1 MSFPPR
7 RNTTATQ
14 ADLLSG
20 EGDQEESWPVEEA
33 HSEDDQAAQST
44 DFAPRGAS
52 RFQDRVR
59 NKLPKPLDLKN
70 TRQGVVVEK
79 LYGACSVRSPHCYR
93 LVLRLDN
100 ILTALLASPHSMLAS
115 AEVTMRDS
123 WNSSDTLLSLLSF

>member
-1 MSFPPR
+1 MKIRLWPTTSKVRASPRPGAEIPPQR
-7 RNTTATQ
+7 LTD

-33 HSEDDQAAQST
+33 HSEDEQTAQST

-79 LYGACSVRSPHCYR
+79 LYGACSVRSPH
-93 LVLRLDN
+93 
-100 ILTALLASPHSMLAS
+100 
-115 AEVTMRDS
+115 
-123 WNSSDTLLSLLSF
+123 